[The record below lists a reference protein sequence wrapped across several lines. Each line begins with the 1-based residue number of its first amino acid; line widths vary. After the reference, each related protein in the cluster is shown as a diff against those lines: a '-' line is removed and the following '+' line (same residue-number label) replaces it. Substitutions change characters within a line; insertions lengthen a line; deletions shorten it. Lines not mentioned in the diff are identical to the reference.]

1 MIVVKLGG
9 GAGVEVD
16 RVLADV
22 AVLVKEGR
30 KVVLVHGTSDAANRL
45 SEALGRPP
53 RFVTSVSGHTSR
65 FTDRET
71 MDVVAMAAGGFNAEI
86 VEKLQRL
93 GCDAVGLT
101 GLDGRLLTGPRKD
114 TVRAVVDGK
123 QVLVRGDHS
132 GIVQRVNAR
141 LLTTLLDGGWTPV
154 VTLPALAYD
163 DGMPAASE
171 ASEAETRPRRVTAV
185 NVDADRA
192 GAAVAGALRAEAY
205 VVLTNVPG
213 LLRDKEDPASLVRE
227 VGSGSGVG
235 IDDADR
241 LAQGRFKKKVLAAK
255 EALEGGVP
263 RVVVAGS
270 AAERPVASALAGEG
284 TVFGRAAASAVPPR
298 T

>member
-1 MIVVKLGG
+1 MIVIKIGG

-22 AVLVKEGR
+22 AQLVKEGR
-30 KVVLVHGTSDAANRL
+30 RVVLVHGTSDAATKL

-71 MDVVAMAAGGFNAEI
+71 MDVVAMAAGGFNAQL

-114 TVRAVVDGK
+114 SIRAVVDGK

-132 GIVQRVNAR
+132 GIVQRVNTR
-141 LLTTLLDGGWTPV
+141 LLRTLLDGGWTPV
-154 VTLPALAYD
+154 ITLPALAD
-163 DGMPAASE
+163 DGTP
-171 ASEAETRPRRVTAV
+171 V

-192 GAAVAGALRAEAY
+192 GAAVAGALAAESY
-205 VVLTNVPG
+205 VILTNVPG
-213 LLRDKEDPASLVRE
+213 LLRDKDDPSSLVRH
-227 VGSGSGVG
+227 VT
-235 IDDADR
+235 DLAAADT

-255 EALEGGVP
+255 EALEGGVA

-270 AAERPVASALAGEG
+270 TAERPIAAALAGEG
-284 TVFGRAAASAVPPR
+284 TVFGRTVGPVVPSG

>member
-22 AVLVKEGR
+22 AALVKEGR

-71 MDVVAMAAGGFNAEI
+71 MDVVAMAAGGFNAQL

-114 TVRAVVDGK
+114 TIRAVVEGK

-132 GIVQRVNAR
+132 GIVQRVNTR
-141 LLTTLLDGGWTPV
+141 LLRTLLDGGWTPV
-154 VTLPALAYD
+154 VTLPALAD
-163 DGMPAASE
+163 DGTP
-171 ASEAETRPRRVTAV
+171 V

-192 GAAVAGALRAEAY
+192 GAAIAGALGAESY
-205 VVLTNVPG
+205 VILTNVPG
-213 LLRDKEDPASLVRE
+213 LLRDKDDPSSLVRE
-227 VGSGSGVG
+227 VGIGSGVG
-235 IDDADR
+235 FGVDDADL

-255 EALEGGVP
+255 EALEGGVT

-270 AAERPVASALAGEG
+270 TAERPVASALAGEG
-284 TVFGRAAASAVPPR
+284 TVFGRPAASAVPPG